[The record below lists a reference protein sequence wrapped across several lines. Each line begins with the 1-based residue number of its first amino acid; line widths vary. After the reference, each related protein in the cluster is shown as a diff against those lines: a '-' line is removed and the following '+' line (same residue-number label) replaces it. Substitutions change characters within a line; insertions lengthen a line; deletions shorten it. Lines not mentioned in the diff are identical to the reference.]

1 MESAEKGLAQV
12 YIPGGSAHIIDL
24 KEKSCSCGEFQ
35 EYLIPCRHAVAV
47 CLWQTED
54 PYKYVDEWY
63 SIEYYRR
70 TYAQH
75 MHPIREEDLVDDYS
89 DCEAPELTQQKGR
102 PKKRR
107 MRRGKKKSKRNVCG
121 HCGQKGHNRRSCRNA
136 VA

>member
-1 MESAEKGLAQV
+1 MATMHLRRHRPHHSECITDYAKSILDANYQQARRYKVESAEKGLAQV

-63 SIEYYRR
+63 SIEYYR
-70 TYAQH
+70 
-75 MHPIREEDLVDDYS
+75 
-89 DCEAPELTQQKGR
+89 
-102 PKKRR
+102 
-107 MRRGKKKSKRNVCG
+107 
-121 HCGQKGHNRRSCRNA
+121 
-136 VA
+136 